1 MLLFRS
7 RKQPHKAVIRVPS
20 IGPLTPLSHA
30 LIGMALAGAGYHLV
44 VHALGLPQFRAPL
57 RIALVVAGI
66 FIVCTIFAD
75 GMDLVGDEEGD
86 GEQPEEPSG
95 FAEPEKWDERG

>member
-1 MLLFRS
+1 M
-7 RKQPHKAVIRVPS
+7 IRVPS

-30 LIGMALAGAGYHLV
+30 LIGMALAGAGYHLA

-57 RIALVVAGI
+57 RLALVVSGI

-75 GMDLVGDEEGD
+75 GMDLAGEEKRD
-86 GEQPEEPSG
+86 DEQPEEPSG
-95 FAEPEKWDERG
+95 FTEPEKWDERG